1 MTNPCRLEARPASR
15 HGWLLAL
22 LAAPLMFGCAEM
34 PTGPTV
40 AVMPGPNK
48 PFDVFMEDDGLCR
61 HWAAHS
67 IGQPGNDAAARQM
80 LGSTVAGAVIGTLA
94 GAALG
99 GDSGAGAGAAM
110 GTVVGASAGANQSAW
125 VAANAQR
132 AYDIAYQQC
141 MYSRGNV
148 VSANSYYG
156 RAAPAGV
163 PVPPPPPPPPPPVK

>member
-1 MTNPCRLEARPASR
+1 MTNPRHLAARPASR
-15 HGWLLAL
+15 RAGALAL
-22 LAAPLMFGCAEM
+22 LAMSLLGGCAEM

-48 PFDVFMEDDGLCR
+48 PFDVFMDDDALCR

-80 LGSTVAGAVIGTLA
+80 LGSTVAGAVVGTLA

-99 GDSGAGAGAAM
+99 GDHGAGAGAAM

-141 MYSRGNV
+141 MYSRGNAV
-148 VSANSYYG
+148 PGSGSMQSG
-156 RAAPAGV
+156 RGAPAAV
-163 PVPPPPPPPPPPVK
+163 PMPPPPAPGKP